1 MSETIMSKVVGVS
14 YTNPDGT
21 GRQTII
27 EKYVDPYS
35 EVLLEHDIENQYSE
49 NAVAVYVFDESYN
62 QKQIGYLS
70 EDLASRFHDQLDNVE
85 CFVEEVTG
93 EDKGT
98 LGVNIRLVIYT
109 DEEMQE
115 RAVQKQKV
123 TPVPPSR
130 LPLEPIGSALPKPTV
145 KTQPPQPI
153 RKNISPKSRT
163 TALTLCILLGYFG
176 GHQFYAGRKTL
187 GIIYIFTL
195 GLFTIGWAI
204 DFILII
210 LGQYKD
216 KYGDYISNW

>member
-1 MSETIMSKVVGVS
+1 MPETIFTKICGVS
-14 YTNPDGT
+14 HYQKAIKEHLDQFTD
-21 GRQTII
+21 I
-27 EKYVDPYS
+27 Y
-35 EVLLEHDIENQYSE
+35 LEHETENQYSDH
-49 NAVAVYVFDESYN
+49 AVMVYTYDDDIN
-62 QKQIGYLS
+62 QIKIGYIS
-70 EDLASRFHDQLDNVE
+70 DDLAERIIDDLNNIE

-163 TALTLCILLGYFG
+163 TALILCILLGYFG